1 MITVEVVFAQPESQQ
16 VCTLSLGPG
25 TTARSALRTA
35 VSSGMLKIDNSIAAD
50 SVPLGVFGQL
60 VDDEYQLVDK
70 DRVEILRPLLQD
82 PMQRRRRRA
91 KDT

>member
-1 MITVEVVFAQPESQQ
+1 MIRVEVVYARPESQQ
-16 VCTLSLGPG
+16 MCELSIEPG
-25 TTARSALRTA
+25 TTARSALQKA
-35 VSSGMLKIDNSIAAD
+35 VSCGMLDIDHSIAAD

-60 VDDEYQLVDK
+60 VDDAYQLADK

-91 KDT
+91 KDS